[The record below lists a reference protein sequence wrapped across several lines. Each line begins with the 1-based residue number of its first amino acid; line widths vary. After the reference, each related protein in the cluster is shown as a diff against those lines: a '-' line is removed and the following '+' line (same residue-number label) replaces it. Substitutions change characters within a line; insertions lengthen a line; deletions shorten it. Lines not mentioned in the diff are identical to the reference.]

1 MKKRLINISDIEN
14 EIIVELNR
22 SKKNGLQLT
31 CNNLTLILFTRG
43 KMRSFRL
50 RILEHSKMNYI
61 NRGIYNKE
69 RNCYYPK
76 ASSDYKSI
84 AERNKLEKLFKK
96 WGFRSL

>member
-14 EIIVELNR
+14 EISIE
-22 SKKNGLQLT
+22 SKKQNGLQLNANGIT
-31 CNNLTLILFTRG
+31 IMLFIKG
-43 KMRSFRL
+43 KEKSWRL
-50 RILEHSKMNYI
+50 RILEHSKMNFI
-61 NRGIYNKE
+61 NDGIYNEE

-76 ASSDYKSI
+76 DLSNHKNI